1 MKSAI
6 KNLLP
11 DSGRKNLSKQFH
23 RIRNLGLDHNP
34 GEDLEA
40 LRKKMNLYF
49 KLFPAQR
56 KQYQKELDFI
66 NHRSDPKHKF
76 SFILPYEFIHRHDI
90 MKVDVNMD
98 EDAGLLYVSHNGQ
111 RLYYSWEHKIPG
123 KVAYTYNNIC
133 IEQNENSPHRYL
145 TEKFNVSEGDTVLDI
160 GAAEGNFALDVV
172 ERAGRVIIFETDE
185 KWIEALR
192 HTFKPWRDKVEII
205 NKFVGDKDSGD
216 TVTLRTVL
224 NGTKADFIK
233 MDVEGAENSILRSS
247 RDLLESSHG
256 LRLAVCTYHADG
268 DAGETEKILKS
279 CGYECNFSDGYMLFI
294 FSHMKPPYFRKVL
307 MRAEKSV

>member
-1 MKSAI
+1 MKSSIRNFIPAE
-6 KNLLP
+6 
-11 DSGRKNLSKQFH
+11 GRKNLSKQFH
-23 RIRNLGLDHNP
+23 RLKNLGLDHNP
-34 GEDLEA
+34 GEDLDA

-49 KLFPAQR
+49 KFFPAQR
-56 KQYQKELDFI
+56 KQYEKELDFI
-66 NHRSDPKHKF
+66 NTHSDPKYKF
-76 SFILPYEFIHRHDI
+76 SFILPYKFINRHDI
-90 MKVDVNMD
+90 MKVSVSID
-98 EDAGLLYVSHNGQ
+98 EDAGLLYVTHKGKK
-111 RLYYSWEHKIPG
+111 LYYSWDHKIPG

-133 IEQNENSPHRYL
+133 IEQDELSPHRYL
-145 TEKFNVSEGDTVLDI
+145 TGNFDVREGDTVLDI

-172 ERAGRVIIFETDE
+172 ERAGRIIIFETDE

-192 HTFKPWRDKVEII
+192 HTFKPWKDKVEII

-216 TVTLRTVL
+216 TVTLKSVL
-224 NGTKADFIK
+224 SGTKADFIK

-268 DAGETEKILKS
+268 DAEETEKILKS
-279 CGYECNFSDGYMLFI
+279 CGYDCNFSDGYMLFL
-294 FSHMKPPYFRKVL
+294 FSHLKPPYFRKVL